1 MLSDI
6 LSVFFYIVV
15 MLTDNIVKNHPGPDE
30 VWNSLSVEVSVLSVP
45 LCFVPLD
52 PTV

>member
-1 MLSDI
+1 MFFSTLYMLA
-6 LSVFFYIVV
+6 
-15 MLTDNIVKNHPGPDE
+15 DNIVMNHPGPDE